1 MNEWERVFG
10 VKSGASSLRVYELWP
25 SIKFPLYFPSEEN
38 CFVPAASTSY
48 FILSS
53 ASIGLDLGVYVIV
66 EFGWNR
72 DELWQLLKVC
82 MYVLEFLSQHRAQCV
97 CCPKIIITSTFSTF
111 PFPIITQLVSLVLSK
126 RSIILKNLLLSLL
139 FGYRSRVFSGEQ
151 RLVGRGLVVCIIR
164 YGENF
169 VS

>member
-1 MNEWERVFG
+1 
-10 VKSGASSLRVYELWP
+10 
-25 SIKFPLYFPSEEN
+25 
-38 CFVPAASTSY
+38 
-48 FILSS
+48 
-53 ASIGLDLGVYVIV
+53 
-66 EFGWNR
+66 
-72 DELWQLLKVC
+72 

-169 VS
+169 VSQLSRREGAEICGGAVPRCHQCQFRSKGSHPVNYLLGGLNYLLCLVLLVEVLVGLVSLSILQ